1 MTLISS
7 ISGIRGNIGGPIKDN
22 LTPID
27 IVKYTS
33 AYSKVLL
40 ENKKRPT
47 VLVGRDG
54 RVSGPQVQSL
64 IVNTL
69 LMMGIDVIDCGLTT
83 TPTIEMGIVQYKT
96 DGGIMVSASHNPMN
110 WNALKLFNSKG
121 EFIDKNVGTEIQK
134 LVIKGEFTYCDYKLL
149 GKLKE
154 VDDVLEYHVKKI
166 LELPYVNVDAIK
178 KANLKVGLDAI
189 NSTGGIAIPFLLE
202 KLGVK
207 KENIFKVNCD
217 INGEFAHNPEP
228 LEKNLTDLSKLIKD
242 NNIDVGFAVDPDVDR
257 LALISNDGSYFGE
270 EYTLVACA
278 DFVLSK
284 NKGNTVSNLS
294 SSRALKDITEKHN
307 AKYYA
312 SAVGEVNVST
322 KMKAVNAVI
331 GGEGNGGV
339 ILPELHYGRDALLGV
354 ALILSYMAE
363 TGKKLTDIRS
373 IYPNYFMA
381 KEKISIKPDTD
392 FAKIKEFVKGKVSDG
407 EFNEED
413 GLKIDFKDSW
423 VHLRTSNTEPII
435 RVYSE
440 AKSVKEAVNVANKIM
455 DLINTII

>member
-7 ISGIRGNIGGPIKDN
+7 ISGIRGTIGGTISNN

-40 ENKKRPT
+40 KTKQKPL

-83 TPTIEMGIVQYKT
+83 TPTIEMGIIQYKT

-110 WNALKLFNSKG
+110 WNALKLFNNKG
-121 EFIDKNVGTEIQK
+121 EFIDKEVGIEIQE
-134 LVIKGEFTYCDYKLL
+134 LVLNGEFEYADYKSI
-149 GKLKE
+149 GKIRE
-154 VDDVLEYHVKKI
+154 INDVLEYHVKKI
-166 LELPYVNVDAIK
+166 IELPYVNVDAIK
-178 KANLKVGLDAI
+178 KANLKVAIDAI
-189 NSTGGIAIPFLLE
+189 NSTGGIAVPYLLDQ
-202 KLGVK
+202 LGVK
-207 KENIFKVNCD
+207 KENIFTVNCE
-217 INGEFAHNPEP
+217 IQEEFAHNPEP
-228 LEKNLTDLSKLIKD
+228 LEKNLTDLSELVKD
-242 NNIDVGFAVDPDVDR
+242 KKCDVGFAVDPDVDR
-257 LALISNDGSYFGE
+257 LALISQDGSYFGE

-278 DFVLSK
+278 DFVLRK
-284 NKGNTVSNLS
+284 NNGNTVSNLS
-294 SSRALKDITEKHN
+294 SSRALKDITEKYN

-339 ILPELHYGRDALLGV
+339 ILPELHYGRDALLGI
-354 ALILSYMAE
+354 ALILSFLAE
-363 TGKKLTDIRS
+363 SGKKLSVIRES
-373 IYPNYFMA
+373 YPYYYMA
-381 KEKISIKPDTD
+381 KEKISIKKDTD
-392 FAKIKEFVKGKVSDG
+392 FSKIKEFVKNEISEG

-423 VHLRTSNTEPII
+423 IHLRTSNTEPII

-440 AKSVKEAVNVANKIM
+440 AKSLEEAKNIAKKMI
-455 DLINTII
+455 DLINTIV

>member
-7 ISGIRGNIGGPIKDN
+7 ISGIRGTIGGTISNN

-40 ENKKRPT
+40 KTKQKPL

-83 TPTIEMGIVQYKT
+83 TPTIEMGIIQYKT

-110 WNALKLFNSKG
+110 WNALKLFNNKG
-121 EFIDKNVGTEIQK
+121 EFIDKEVGIEIQE
-134 LVIKGEFTYCDYKLL
+134 LVLNGEFEYADYKSI
-149 GKLKE
+149 GKIRE
-154 VDDVLEYHVKKI
+154 INDVLEYHVKKI
-166 LELPYVNVDAIK
+166 IELPYVNVDAIK
-178 KANLKVGLDAI
+178 KANLKVAIDAI
-189 NSTGGIAIPFLLE
+189 NSTGGIAVPYLLDQ
-202 KLGVK
+202 LGVK
-207 KENIFKVNCD
+207 KENIFTVNCE
-217 INGEFAHNPEP
+217 IQEEFAHNPEP
-228 LEKNLTDLSKLIKD
+228 LEKNLTDLSELVKD
-242 NNIDVGFAVDPDVDR
+242 KKCDVGFAVDPDVDR
-257 LALISNDGSYFGE
+257 LALISQDGSYFGE

-278 DFVLSK
+278 DFVLRK
-284 NKGNTVSNLS
+284 NNGNTVSNLS
-294 SSRALKDITEKHN
+294 SSRALKDITEKYN

-339 ILPELHYGRDALLGV
+339 ILLELHYGRDALLGI
-354 ALILSYMAE
+354 ALILSFLAE
-363 TGKKLTDIRS
+363 SGKKLSVIRES
-373 IYPNYFMA
+373 YPYYYMA
-381 KEKISIKPDTD
+381 KEKISIKKDTD
-392 FAKIKEFVKGKVSDG
+392 FSKIKEFVKNEISEG

-423 VHLRTSNTEPII
+423 IHLRTSNTEPII

-440 AKSVKEAVNVANKIM
+440 AKSLEEAKNIAKKMI
-455 DLINTII
+455 DLINTIV